1 MNVPLQRAK
10 VAGELVSM
18 HPAAL
23 DCARSETVTH
33 LLSDLM
39 HHCAAT
45 RLDFDE
51 LLVNARQLH
60 RDEVACHCYFGG
72 LTP

>member
-10 VAGELVSM
+10 VAEELLSM

-23 DCARSETVTH
+23 DCTREETLVH

-39 HHCAAT
+39 HHCAHA
-45 RLDFDE
+45 RLDFDDM
-51 LLVNARQLH
+51 LTSARQLH
-60 RDEVACHCYFGG
+60 RDEVVSHCYFDA
-72 LTP
+72 

>member
-1 MNVPLQRAK
+1 MNAHPLRQRARY
-10 VAGELVSM
+10 AEELLAV

-23 DCARSETVTH
+23 DCTREETVTH

-45 RLDFDE
+45 RLDFE
-51 LLVNARQLH
+51 TLLADARQLH
-60 RDEVACHCYFGG
+60 RDEVVTFCYFAE
-72 LTP
+72 

>member
-10 VAGELVSM
+10 VAEELLSM

-23 DCARSETVTH
+23 DCTREETLIH

-39 HHCAAT
+39 HHCALA
-45 RLDFDE
+45 RLDFEDV
-51 LLVNARQLH
+51 LASARQLN
-60 RDEVACHCYFGG
+60 RDEVVLHCYFDA
-72 LTP
+72 

>member
-1 MNVPLQRAK
+1 MSDPLHRAQ

-23 DCARSETVTH
+23 DCTREETLVH

-45 RLDFDE
+45 RLDFEE
-51 LLVNARQLH
+51 LLANARQLH
-60 RDEVACHCYFGG
+60 RDEVVSHCYFSD
-72 LTP
+72 

>member
-10 VAGELVSM
+10 VAEELLSM

-23 DCARSETVTH
+23 DCTREETLIH

-39 HHCAAT
+39 HHCAHA
-45 RLDFDE
+45 RLDFDDV
-51 LLVNARQLH
+51 LGSARQLH
-60 RDEVACHCYFGG
+60 RDEVVSHCYFDA
-72 LTP
+72 